1 MFSQLLFGVR
11 GLQLLLSLFSSLCL
25 FCFGLAM
32 SPPHLFL
39 PLDFSKDSFRN
50 CLSFHEKKDSNFSF
64 SLCLSPSFLC
74 RPFSEGKGHPCNALS
89 LCLSLLFQLSADFF
103 FHLSPRSLAL
113 SCSLCLSLP
122 LPSLR
127 CQWAS
132 NWGSVIGREKRL
144 GEK

>member
-11 GLQLLLSLFSSLCL
+11 GLQLLLSFYSSLCL

-50 CLSFHEKKDSNFSF
+50 FSRKKGFEFLVQSLFVSF
-64 SLCLSPSFLC
+64 LPLC

-103 FHLSPRSLAL
+103 FHLSPRSRALSLFLAL
-113 SCSLCLSLP
+113 FFSLSP
-122 LPSLR
+122 FAAVPV
-127 CQWAS
+127 
-132 NWGSVIGREKRL
+132 GVKL
-144 GEK
+144 GECDRKREAVG